1 MPKNL
6 QLGAEAENLARKLL
20 ESKGFTFLTRNFRTS
35 FGEIDLIFRDYHT
48 TVFVE
53 VKAREDSTLGLPE
66 EAVTPQ
72 KLKII
77 TKVGEYFLQKYPGM
91 PQLARI
97 DVVAL
102 DLSHVPPRVTH
113 HRSVSS

>member
-1 MPKNL
+1 MPQNL
-6 QLGAEAENLARKLL
+6 SLGARAESLARRLL
-20 ESKGFTFLTRNFRTS
+20 ESKGLKFLTRNFRTS
-35 FGEIDLIFRDYHT
+35 FGEVDLVFIDNHT

-72 KLKII
+72 KLKTI
-77 TKVGEYFLQKYPGM
+77 TRVGEYFLQKYPGA

-97 DVVAL
+97 DVVAI
-102 DLSHVPPRVTH
+102 DLSRTPPLITYY
-113 HRSVSS
+113 RSVTS